1 MKGKLNHLNNLN
13 LNNERAILNI
23 YFILPYCTGGRKKK
37 RKKNEK
43 SPRNTFPYTT
53 EYFHLCLAFSILSIN
68 ADDITESNIM
78 ARYLIAE

>member
-37 RKKNEK
+37 GKKKKKAQEILFRILL
-43 SPRNTFPYTT
+43 STFI
-53 EYFHLCLAFSILSIN
+53 CV
-68 ADDITESNIM
+68 
-78 ARYLIAE
+78 